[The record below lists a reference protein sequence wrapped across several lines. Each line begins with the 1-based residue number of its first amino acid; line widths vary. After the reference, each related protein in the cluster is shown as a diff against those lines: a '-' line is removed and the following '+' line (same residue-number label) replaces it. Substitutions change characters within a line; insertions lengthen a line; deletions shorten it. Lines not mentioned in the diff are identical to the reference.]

1 MHHSHIDRFA
11 QGHSVIHALDARTKL
26 LAVLAYAAVL
36 ISYDRHALWTLAPM
50 CVMPLGMLWLGRVPL
65 WFALRRVAALSPMI
79 LIACLLSIFAESQRY
94 RLGLGPWQFTLS
106 SGQIVAINIAAKFV
120 LALLAL
126 TALTGTTPFSQ
137 LLQAMRR
144 LCMPRLLVMQLG
156 LVYRYLFVLI
166 DQAMRLR
173 RCRDLRAGQSAPLG
187 RKLAAAGSMAG
198 SLLVRTIDRGQRVDM
213 AMRARLF
220 DGAPRSLATLRFTW
234 ADAAALAAAAIY
246 LVFCRLIYPRVF

>member
-11 QGHSVIHALDARTKL
+11 QGTSVIHALDARTKL

-50 CVMPLGMLWLGRVPL
+50 CVLPLGMLWLGQVPL
-65 WFALRRVAALSPMI
+65 WFALRRVAVLSPMI
-79 LIACLLSIFAESQRY
+79 VIACLVSVFGQSQQY
-94 RLGLGPWQFTLS
+94 RLTLGGWQFALS
-106 SGQIVAINIAAKFV
+106 GGQITAINIAAKFV

-144 LCMPRLLVMQLG
+144 LAMPRLLVMQLG

-173 RCRDLRAGQSAPLG
+173 RCRDLRAGQAAPLG
-187 RKLAAAGSMAG
+187 RKFAAAGSMAG
-198 SLLVRTIDRGQRVDM
+198 SLLVRTIDRSQRVDL
-213 AMRARLF
+213 AMRVRLF
-220 DGAPRSLATLRFTW
+220 DGSPRSLATLRFTW
-234 ADAAALAAAAIY
+234 TDAAALAAVGAY
-246 LVFCRLIYPRVF
+246 LVFCRLIYAKVL